1 MLVDQAN
8 RIRLFC
14 PMVFERGNY
23 YVLVKENL
31 LEEEIQPISFKIDDF
46 YNKLSASGDTRL
58 YFYFQSLLSLC
69 SSMCLDRNYGAI
81 KLLEDYYTLNM
92 TIDCTLN
99 ANL

>member
-1 MLVDQAN
+1 MLEDEGN
-8 RIRLFC
+8 RNKILI
-14 PMVFERGNY
+14 PMVYERGSIF
-23 YVLVKENL
+23 VLVKDNL
-31 LEEEIQPISFKIDDF
+31 LDDDVQPISFKIDDF